1 MSLLLFRETFAFR
14 FLSITI
20 RRFIYSIFCF
30 RKFFSDWPSSKPW
43 IKTVLHFLF
52 GWFWVFFPRR
62 HQKSL
67 QDSFAAW
74 SMTWYS
80 LLTQRSSVCLTL
92 HLSLQTLMCFWSYEA
107 ENPSRRSAL
116 LIEEYGFKTCS
127 ARNDGQLDCIS
138 KQLLLIELRLVK
150 ASMKLNV
157 FVVSADGCLG
167 PQAEWVH
174 WQVRHNKFNYKQEKN
189 VKANDRQGRKMSG
202 KGSNNIKIIIFWCVW
217 CRESPC
223 ILLWRWT
230 CGLGSS
236 WVLDK
241 TFFGFTASWVSLL
254 SLGWFW
260 PSLLL
265 FRSFTCFSYLP
276 CTCMISICGRS

>member
-14 FLSITI
+14 FFSITI
-20 RRFIYSIFCF
+20 RRFSYSIFCF

-43 IKTVLHFLF
+43 IKTVVRFLF
-52 GWFWVFFPRR
+52 GWFGVFFPRR
-62 HQKSL
+62 HQRSL

-80 LLTQRSSVCLTL
+80 PLIQSWSVCLTL
-92 HLSLQTLMCFWSYEA
+92 QFPWQTPKCFWSYA
-107 ENPSRRSAL
+107 AANPSQRSAL
-116 LIEEYGFKTCS
+116 LIEAYGFKTCS
-127 ARNDGQLDCIS
+127 ARNDGQLGCIS
-138 KQLLLIELRLVK
+138 KWLLLIELRLVK

-157 FVVSADGCLG
+157 FVVSAGGCFG
-167 PQAEWVH
+167 TQAEWVH
-174 WQVRHNKFNYKQEKN
+174 WQVRHNKFNYKQQKN
-189 VKANDRQGRKMSG
+189 EKANDRQGRRMDG
-202 KGSNNIKIIIFWCVW
+202 KGSKNIKIIIFSCVL

-230 CGLGSS
+230 CGLDSS
-236 WVLDK
+236 LVLDK

-260 PSLLL
+260 ASLLPS
-265 FRSFTCFSYLP
+265 RSFTLFSCLP
-276 CTCMISICGRS
+276 WICRTNIYGRS